1 MKDPKKNKTNSKSS
15 PKAKFSK
22 KEVAQSK
29 VDTQVKNPSAGMRLN
44 KYISN
49 SGVCSRRDADIY
61 IKSGNVTVNGEV
73 VIEMGHHVKLEDEV
87 KFDGRRINPEPKAYV
102 LLNKPK
108 SFYVTGSYEKGKL
121 TALDLVQNASKSKLA
136 PVGKLDTSAMGLILF
151 TNDGTLAKK
160 LSGHKNGIRQI
171 YQVELTKT
179 LRESDLEVIKDGP
192 FIEGSKVKIE
202 EAAFVDNR
210 PKNIIGLELRSQ
222 RAHIVQRI
230 FKKLGYEI
238 EKMDRVIY
246 ANLDKKNLPRGHYRH
261 LTKQEVINLGMV

>member
-1 MKDPKKNKTNSKSS
+1 MKDQHKHKDSDKKGGKN
-15 PKAKFSK
+15 KFSK

-29 VDTQVKNPSAGMRLN
+29 VDKQVKNPKAGMRLN
-44 KYISN
+44 KYVSN

-61 IKSGNVTVNGEV
+61 IKSGNVTVNGKV
-73 VIEMGHHVKLEDEV
+73 VTEMGHHVQLDDEV
-87 KFDGRRINPEPKAYV
+87 KFDGRLINPEPKSYV

-108 SFYVTGSYEKGKL
+108 GFYVTGSYDKGKL

-160 LSGHKNGIRQI
+160 LSGHKNGVRQI
-171 YQVELTKT
+171 YQVELTKPLKET
-179 LRESDLEVIKDGP
+179 DLEVIKDGP
-192 FIEGSKVKIE
+192 FIEGSKVKID
-202 EAAFVDNR
+202 EASYVDNR

-238 EKMDRVIY
+238 EKLDRVVY
-246 ANLDKKNLPRGHYRH
+246 ANLDKKNVPRGHYRV
-261 LTKQEVINLGMV
+261 LSKQEVINLGMV